1 MIGGSIALALFVAL
15 AVRYVVVA
23 VRLWRHPERAPDAA
37 QSFSVRGAPG
47 WVLTRGV
54 VVVAANF
61 VFMAIM
67 MIALVVGLAVTR
79 TQKLAEP
86 WLGMSAAA
94 IGGMILCW
102 LLIILIGIFNRPR
115 FLVLP
120 YLRDKRR
127 L

>member
-1 MIGGSIALALFVAL
+1 MIGGLIALALLVAL
-15 AVRYVVVA
+15 ALRYVVVA
-23 VRLWRHPERAPDAA
+23 VRLWGHPERAPDAA
-37 QSFSVRGAPG
+37 QAFSVRGAPG

-61 VFMAIM
+61 VLMAVM

-79 TQKLAEP
+79 TQKPAEP
-86 WLGMSAAA
+86 WLWISAVA
-94 IGGMILCW
+94 IGGMMLCW

-115 FLVLP
+115 FLVVP

>member
-1 MIGGSIALALFVAL
+1 MIGGLIALALFVAL
-15 AVRYVVVA
+15 AVWYVVVA
-23 VRLWRHPERAPDAA
+23 VRLWRHPERAPDVADL
-37 QSFSVRGAPG
+37 FSVRGAPG

-61 VFMAIM
+61 VLMAIM
-67 MIALVVGLAVTR
+67 VIAAAVGQTVTR
-79 TQKLAEP
+79 TQKPAEP
-86 WLGMSAAA
+86 WLGISAVAM
-94 IGGMILCW
+94 GGMMLCW

-115 FLVLP
+115 FLVVP